1 MNDSEKSI
9 RFWIANGVLA
19 LAMIMLLFIEQL
31 WGAMGFV
38 AMLIWIGLAAG
49 GAFLFY
55 HQWTRTPGEPVY
67 ATGKCIIRHAEM
79 MIRREGVT
87 TPAASKTSL
96 IELLRLRTITRTYR

>member
-49 GAFLFY
+49 GAFLLM
-55 HQWTRTPGEPVY
+55 TDKKDPPSS
-67 ATGKCIIRHAEM
+67 
-79 MIRREGVT
+79 
-87 TPAASKTSL
+87 P
-96 IELLRLRTITRTYR
+96 